1 VDQVTAARR
10 TRRALILLV
19 VLSGWGSVSCGQI
32 VVRQQEKRMEH
43 EKRAPVPV
51 ADPVSRD
58 GTRYEEVQ
66 FEKSDGLDQNSGYI
80 AAVDQATGKRRWVLK
95 VYEVRYD
102 NDLEADLQD
111 VFIKKLEL
119 SADGKTLYVTNEEE
133 RRFAVHLDTRTV
145 VEIKS

>member
-1 VDQVTAARR
+1 
-10 TRRALILLV
+10 
-19 VLSGWGSVSCGQI
+19 
-32 VVRQQEKRMEH
+32 
-43 EKRAPVPV
+43 
-51 ADPVSRD
+51 
-58 GTRYEEVQ
+58 
-66 FEKSDGLDQNSGYI
+66 
-80 AAVDQATGKRRWVLK
+80 VLK

-119 SADGKTLYVTNEEE
+119 SADGKTLYVTNEEK